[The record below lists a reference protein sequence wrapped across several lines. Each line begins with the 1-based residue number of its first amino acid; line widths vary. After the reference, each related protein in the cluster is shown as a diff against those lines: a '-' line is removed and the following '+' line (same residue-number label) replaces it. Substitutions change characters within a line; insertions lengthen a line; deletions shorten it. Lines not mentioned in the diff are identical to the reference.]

1 MKKLVFLLTAVVVT
15 AFSSGVLAQ
24 TSGTAPYAG
33 ATHTYW
39 VNTVDLTDASSDHLS
54 SHDGNTYTWE
64 VLRSGGTSADATD
77 YSFITTSTGANI
89 YSVQIKWLAPAI
101 EDGGP
106 YFLVV
111 TEEDG
116 TGCTNVKAVQID
128 PKNAFAIV
136 IQNVDETLFDLG
148 ADKKWCAPDVTLNL
162 ADASIE
168 YDYGTTTLYYR
179 VDAQGLATD
188 WSFDY
193 GFTETGKDANSAVTA
208 FWGVDIASA
217 TETLDYTNGGSIEVS
232 GGAQDIIIKVVIE
245 NGTSAEGE
253 TADHDIVLSLSDF
266 SDGTNA
272 PISING
278 VSLPSNSADITQT
291 VKARPATSGIQT
303 N

>member
-1 MKKLVFLLTAVVVT
+1 MKKLVFLLTAVLLI
-15 AFSSGVLAQ
+15 AFSTGVFAQ
-24 TSGTAPYAG
+24 GGLTPHAG

-39 VNTVDLTDASSDHLS
+39 VNTTDLADASSGHLS

-64 VLRSGGTSADATD
+64 VLRSGGVSADATD
-77 YSFITTSTGANI
+77 YSFETTSSGANI

-101 EDGGP
+101 EDGDP

-111 TEEDG
+111 TEVDG
-116 TGCTNVKAVQID
+116 TGCSNVKAVQID
-128 PKNAFAIV
+128 PENAFAIV
-136 IQNVDETLFDLG
+136 IQNVDETLADLG
-148 ADKKWCAPDVTLNL
+148 ADKEWCAPDVVLNL

-179 VDAQGLATD
+179 IEAQGLGTD
-188 WSFDY
+188 WAFDY
-193 GFTETGKDANSAVTA
+193 EFTETGKDANSTVTA
-208 FWGVDIASA
+208 FWGADVASA
-217 TETLDYTNGGSIEVS
+217 TAALDYTNGGSIGVS
-232 GGAQDIIIKVVIE
+232 GGAQDIVIKVVIE
-245 NGTSAEGE
+245 NGTSAEGK

-278 VSLPSNSADITQT
+278 TSLPPNNADITQT
-291 VKARPATSGIQT
+291 VKARPATSGIGS

>member
-1 MKKLVFLLTAVVVT
+1 MKKLVFLLTAVLVT
-15 AFSSGVLAQ
+15 AFSSSVLAQ
-24 TSGTAPYAG
+24 DGLTPYAG

-39 VNTVDLTDASSDHLS
+39 VNTSDLTDASSDHLS

-64 VLRSGGTSADATD
+64 VLRSGGAAADATD
-77 YSFITTSTGANI
+77 YSFETTSIGENI
-89 YSVQIKWLAPAI
+89 NSVQIKWLAPAI
-101 EDGGP
+101 EDGNP

-111 TEEDG
+111 TEVDG
-116 TGCTNVKAVQID
+116 TGCSNVKAVQIN
-128 PKNAFAIV
+128 PENAFAIV
-136 IQNVDETLFDLG
+136 IQNVDETLADLG

-168 YDYGTTTLYYR
+168 YDYGTTTFYYR
-179 VDAQGLATD
+179 VDAQGLGTNWA
-188 WSFDY
+188 FNY
-193 GFTETGKDANSAVTA
+193 VFTETGKDANSTVTA
-208 FWGVDIASA
+208 FWGADVASA
-217 TETLDYTNGGSIEVS
+217 TTALDYANGGSIGVP

-253 TADHDIVLSLSDF
+253 TADHNIVLSLSDF

-272 PISING
+272 PMSING
-278 VSLPSNSADITQT
+278 ASLSSNNADITQT